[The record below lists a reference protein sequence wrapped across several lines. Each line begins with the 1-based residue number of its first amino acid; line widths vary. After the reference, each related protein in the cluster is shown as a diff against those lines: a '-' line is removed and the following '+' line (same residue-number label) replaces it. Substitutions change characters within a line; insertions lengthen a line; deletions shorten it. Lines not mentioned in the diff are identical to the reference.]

1 MIEKL
6 RRWQEILE
14 NEWWGGCA
22 VYVAALASSYLTIW
36 SIIEPLSIPNKIMIF
51 DSSIDRRLV
60 HLLLSVFIAA
70 HIPLLL
76 DLIHRLKRSLYPLSD
91 TSQLPPDTRLPEV
104 TKESLMYYRI
114 LVKDESMS
122 YKTFISLVLLAVNQ
136 GCIDSKFATEL
147 LRGTGVSIRKINN
160 GDLYTIALEEDTR

>member
-1 MIEKL
+1 
-6 RRWQEILE
+6 
-14 NEWWGGCA
+14 
-22 VYVAALASSYLTIW
+22 
-36 SIIEPLSIPNKIMIF
+36 
-51 DSSIDRRLV
+51 
-60 HLLLSVFIAA
+60 
-70 HIPLLL
+70 
-76 DLIHRLKRSLYPLSD
+76 
-91 TSQLPPDTRLPEV
+91 
-104 TKESLMYYRI
+104 MYYRI